1 VLISFRL
8 FKISAM
14 NMKLKLVFSI
24 NLLSLLFLLML
35 SGCKDN
41 HTTKEKSLVAI
52 DEFTYYSNTVKD
64 TFYIS
69 VQLPL
74 NYKKELKKRYPVVVL
89 TDANFYFPMLAPIM
103 HQYEKGGLLPPLIL
117 VGVGYKSFDLMNSL
131 RVRDYLYPKAIP
143 SDDMK
148 APGGGQR
155 YYQFITHDLL
165 PKIDSNYRTE
175 TDTRTLLGHSFGGYF
190 SLFALQQQV
199 TEKRNDFKGF
209 VSASPSLWYNNNYLF
224 GLPGQLKS
232 ALLKDTLRVYLT
244 VGALETPKEWT
255 IQPVKNM
262 SKQLNDNHVGNLKLS
277 ITVYNDLD
285 HMDAGLISF
294 VRGLEK
300 MYAKPIL

>member
-1 VLISFRL
+1 MFY
-8 FKISAM
+8 
-14 NMKLKLVFSI
+14 
-24 NLLSLLFLLML
+24 LLSLIIILL
-35 SGCKDN
+35 SGCKGDS
-41 HTTKEKSLVAI
+41 HTTKQKPLTTIE
-52 DEFTYYSNTVKD
+52 EFTCYSNTVKD

-74 NYKKELKKRYPVVVL
+74 NYKQEHNQRYPVVVL

-117 VGVGYKSFDLMNSL
+117 VGIGYKSFELMNSL

-143 SDDMK
+143 SDEMK

-155 YYQFITHDLL
+155 YYQFLTHDLL

-175 TDTRTLLGHSFGGYF
+175 TNTRTLLGHSFGGYF
-190 SLFALQQQV
+190 SLFALLEQV
-199 TEKRNDFKGF
+199 AEKRNDFKGF

-224 GLPGQLKS
+224 RLPQQLANAS
-232 ALLKDTLRVYLT
+232 HRDSLNVFLS

-255 IQPVKNM
+255 LQPVENM
-262 SKQLNDNHVGNLKLS
+262 SKQINGKQIGKLKLS
-277 ITVYNDLD
+277 TVIYTDLH

-294 VRGLEK
+294 ICGIEK
-300 MYAKPIL
+300 MYTAPTH